1 MEDKADARVAVA
13 ATAPSGNRKTGW
25 CFPGFTL
32 VELLVVIAIIG
43 VLIALLLPAVQAAR
57 ESSRRTQCTDHV
69 RQIGVAIQNYIAANN
84 RFPAGKK
91 YSGARH
97 LPATQSLSWS
107 SFLLEYLEQGNLF
120 KKVDYSIDLAD
131 PANLPATG
139 QIISVYLCPSTAR
152 LEQHRGEDHRLIS
165 PLPFG
170 KAGGGMACIDY
181 LGVSGPDKDAEPP
194 GETVEYGR
202 QRGVLIGNKGLED
215 EDTLIE
221 PPPIKPKDVTDG
233 MSNTICVVECTGRGV
248 EFDAEDSKIKSLNGA
263 WASGSNVSHINKGVN
278 QVPTPEAWYSEAIT
292 SDHTGGAMVLMCD
305 GSVHFASDSIEK
317 QVLMSM
323 CSRDGEEVVDPLPF

>member
-1 MEDKADARVAVA
+1 MKHWADAPVVTA
-13 ATAPSGNRKTGW
+13 ARPRTYSSSVRRSG
-25 CFPGFTL
+25 GFTL

-57 ESSRRTQCTDHV
+57 ESSRRTQCSDHL
-69 RQIGVAIQNYIAANN
+69 RQVGVAIQNYIAANN

-107 SFLLEYLEQGNLF
+107 CFLLDYLEQGNTL
-120 KKVDYSIDLAD
+120 KKIDYAIPLSD
-131 PANLPATG
+131 PANLPASG
-139 QIISVYLCPSTAR
+139 QVIPVYLCPSTSR
-152 LEQHRGEDHRLIS
+152 IEQHRGEDDRLL

-170 KAGGGMACIDY
+170 EAGGGMGCIDY

-194 GETVEYGR
+194 GSTEEYGR

-221 PPPIKPKDVTDG
+221 PPPIKPEHVTDG
-233 MSNTICVVECTGRGV
+233 LSNTICVVECTGRGV

-278 QVPTPEAWYSEAIT
+278 QVPVPEAWYTEAIT
-292 SDHTGGAMVLMCD
+292 SDHNGGAMVLLCD
-305 GSVHFASDSIEK
+305 GSVHFLSDATEK
-317 QVLMSM
+317 QVIMSL
-323 CSRDGEEVVDPLPF
+323 CSRDGEEVVEPSPF

>member
-1 MEDKADARVAVA
+1 MEHRADAPFTVDPARSRNGQSQFQ
-13 ATAPSGNRKTGW
+13 TSG
-25 CFPGFTL
+25 GFTL

-57 ESSRRTQCTDHV
+57 ESSRRTQCSNNL
-69 RQIGVAIQNYIAANN
+69 RQVGAAIQNFISAND

-97 LPATQSLSWS
+97 LPTTQSLSWS
-107 SFLLEYLEQGNLF
+107 SFLLEYLEQGNTF
-120 KKVDYSIDLAD
+120 KKINYAIPLSD
-131 PANLPATG
+131 PSNLPASG
-139 QIISVYLCPSTAR
+139 QIIPVYLCPSTSR
-152 LEQHRGEDHRLIS
+152 IEQHRGEDHRLL
-165 PLPFG
+165 PLPG
-170 KAGGGMACIDY
+170 GESGGGMGCIDY

-248 EFDAEDSKIKSLNGA
+248 EFDAEDNKIKSLNGA

-278 QVPTPEAWYSEAIT
+278 QVPVPDAWYTEAIT
-292 SDHTGGAMVLMCD
+292 SDHTGGA
-305 GSVHFASDSIEK
+305 
-317 QVLMSM
+317 QVLMSL
-323 CSRDGEEVVDPLPF
+323 CSRDGEEVVEPLPF